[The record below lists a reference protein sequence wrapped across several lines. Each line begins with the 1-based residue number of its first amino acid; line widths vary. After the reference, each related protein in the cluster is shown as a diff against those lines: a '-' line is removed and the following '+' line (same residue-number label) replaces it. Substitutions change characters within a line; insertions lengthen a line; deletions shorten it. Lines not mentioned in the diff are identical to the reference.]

1 MQRSA
6 EEPSERFMP
15 CFTTPH
21 SLGGR
26 REARGRKPGQ
36 AERPLPLIPSPP
48 PKEPF
53 QEGWSPPLKP
63 AGHVPRAHPSKTWAI
78 WSWLR
83 IRQEW

>member
-21 SLGGR
+21 SLGRR
-26 REARGRKPGQ
+26 REACGRKPGGRLT
-36 AERPLPLIPSPP
+36 RPCPSLQHPP
-48 PKEPF
+48 EGASPKAC
-53 QEGWSPPLKP
+53 G
-63 AGHVPRAHPSKTWAI
+63 ARRAPRAHPSKTWAI